1 MTVKEYNDWH
11 SKYNGA
17 FCFVHAMDNAMDNA
31 GNKARHYMVCIGWSD
46 EMKNTLLEALEA
58 LKDKKR
64 ASVDFG

>member
-1 MTVKEYNDWH
+1 MTVKEYNDWI

-17 FCFVHAMDNAMDNA
+17 FCFVHAIDHAMYKA
-31 GNKARHYMVCIGWSD
+31 GNEARHQMECIGWSD

-64 ASVDFG
+64 SMVG